1 LWWSTGFGAA
11 KVSSRGQDSPKLL
24 ELSPTPSPPSRTG
37 AWARVGTLGLTRD
50 DLGLLGLALAGAAA
64 MFFVQPPADAW
75 VLAWLAP
82 LPWLAIVRAERIA
95 AAHPWRSLWVGGFCH
110 WLAAIHW
117 LRLPHPATSIGWLAL
132 SAYLACYLPLFVAIA
147 RRLVHGWRWPLVAAA
162 PVAWM
167 ACEHLRGSL
176 LGGFTFGGLGHTQW
190 RWTTLIQLADCL
202 GAVGVGGVVMAVAAG
217 LAEGIAAVM
226 HRERVRAAWL
236 SSLAAAVVLAAALG
250 YGRWRLEGEPGP
262 SGRTLDVLLVQGSI
276 DTELKHD
283 PAAAGDVARHYDEL
297 TMAALGSREGA
308 ASGSAGASSPELIV
322 WPETMW
328 RWGLLEI
335 DPDEVLPESVVEQ
348 ALAGRDATGT
358 AADRQAACR
367 RILEEERL
375 SLLAAFARRYGT
387 HWLVGLDKQVVTPHA
402 PSGARNYNC
411 GLFLDPDGVALA
423 CYSKQHPVMFGE
435 YIPLADRFPW
445 LYRLTPLPAGLT
457 AGTQPVAV
465 TIAGSRVAVNICYET
480 ALPEAVRSM
489 VLELARQGGRPDV
502 IVNLTNDGWF
512 WGSSELDMHL
522 TAAIFRAIEVRT
534 PLAIAA
540 NTGFSASIDGSGRL
554 LAKGPRRDTGT
565 LRVRV
570 RPDGRTSPWLV
581 WGSLPL
587 GACVAVAAVAL
598 LSGWPRR
605 GRLQTR

>member
-1 LWWSTGFGAA
+1 MT
-11 KVSSRGQDSPKLL
+11 R
-24 ELSPTPSPPSRTG
+24 PPTG
-37 AWARVGTLGLTRD
+37 AGWLSRWFGNRSGERGAVEGVFHGALD
-50 DLGLLGLALAGAAA
+50 DRRLLGLGCVGAATMA
-64 MFFVQPPADAW
+64 LVQPPVDFW
-75 VLAWLAP
+75 MLAWLAP
-82 LPWLAIVRAERIA
+82 LPWLAIVQAERIS

-110 WLAAIHW
+110 WLAVIHW
-117 LRLPHPATSIGWLAL
+117 LRLPHPATSIGWVAL

-167 ACEHLRGSL
+167 ACEQLRGSA
-176 LGGFTFGGLGHTQW
+176 LGGFTFGAIGHTQW

-217 LAEGIAAVM
+217 LAEIVATVTS
-226 HRERVRAAWL
+226 RERVRVAVL
-236 SSLAAAVVLAAALG
+236 SGVAAVVVLVATIG
-250 YGRWRLEGEPGP
+250 YGRWRIQGEPRPAGA
-262 SGRTLDVLLVQGSI
+262 GLDVLLVQGSI

-283 PAAAGDVARHYDEL
+283 PVAAGDVARHYDDL
-297 TMAALGSREGA
+297 TMAALELGSGLD
-308 ASGSAGASSPELIV
+308 SGLDSTGTPRPDLIV

-348 ALAGRDATGT
+348 ALANRDATGS

-367 RILEEERL
+367 RVLEQERL
-375 SLLAAFARRYGT
+375 TLLAAFARRYGT
-387 HWLVGLDKQVVTPHA
+387 HWLVGLDRQVITPHA

-411 GLFLDPDGVALA
+411 GLFLDPEGVAMA

-435 YIPLADRFPW
+435 YIPLAERFPW

-457 AGTQPVAV
+457 AGTHPVAV

-534 PLAIAA
+534 PLVIAA
-540 NTGFSASIDGSGRL
+540 NTGFSAWIDGSGRL
-554 LAKGPRRDTGT
+554 LARGPRRATDT
-565 LRVRV
+565 LRARV
-570 RPDGRTSPWLV
+570 RPDGRTSPWLS

-587 GACVAVAAVAL
+587 GACVTVAAVAL
-598 LSGWPRR
+598 LSGWFRA

>member
-1 LWWSTGFGAA
+1 MTHRPTEAGRLGW
-11 KVSSRGQDSPKLL
+11 LL
-24 ELSPTPSPPSRTG
+24 LDRLDTAG
-37 AWARVGTLGLTRD
+37 LFHGTLNGRGVLS
-50 DLGLLGLALAGAAA
+50 LALVGAAA
-64 MFFVQPPADAW
+64 MFLVQPPADCW
-75 VLAWLAP
+75 MLAWLAP
-82 LPWLAIVRAERIA
+82 LPWLAIVQADRLS
-95 AAHPWRSLWVGGFCH
+95 AAHPWRSLWLGGFCH

-117 LRLPHPATSIGWLAL
+117 LRLPHPTTSIGWVAL
-132 SAYLACYLPLFVAIA
+132 SAYLACSLPLFVAIA
-147 RRLVHGWRWPLVAAA
+147 RRLVHGWRWPLVVAA

-167 ACEHLRGSL
+167 ACEHLRGSV

-190 RWTTLIQLADCL
+190 RWTTLIQVADCL

-217 LAEGIAAVM
+217 LAESVAAVAS
-226 HRERVRAAWL
+226 RERVRAAVL
-236 SSLAAAVVLAAALG
+236 SGLAAAVVLVAAIG
-250 YGRWRLEGEPGP
+250 YGHWRIQGEPRPEGP
-262 SGRTLDVLLVQGSI
+262 VLDVLLVQGSI

-283 PAAAGDVARHYDEL
+283 PDAASDVAQHYDEL
-297 TMAALGSREGA
+297 TMAALDLREGPA
-308 ASGSAGASSPELIV
+308 VGEAGPSRPDLIV

-328 RWGLLEI
+328 RWGLLDI
-335 DPDEVLPESVVEQ
+335 DPDEVLPESVVAQ
-348 ALAGRDATGT
+348 TLAGRDATGT
-358 AADRQAACR
+358 AADRQAVCR
-367 RILEEERL
+367 RVLEQERL
-375 SLLAAFARRYGT
+375 TLLAAFARRYGT

-402 PSGARNYNC
+402 PSGAINYNC

-435 YIPLADRFPW
+435 YIPLAERFPW

-480 ALPEAVRSM
+480 ALPEAVRTL
-489 VLELARQGGRPDV
+489 VLELGRQGGRPDV

-522 TAAIFRAIEVRT
+522 TAAIFRAVEVRT

-540 NTGFSASIDGSGRL
+540 NTGFSAWIDGSGRL
-554 LAKGPRRDTGT
+554 LARGPRRATGT
-565 LRVRV
+565 LRARV

-598 LSGWPRR
+598 LSGWSRR
-605 GRLQTR
+605 GRLQSR

>member
-1 LWWSTGFGAA
+1 MTQRPTETGWCGRVRRSPMDTTGLFAGALND
-11 KVSSRGQDSPKLL
+11 RG
-24 ELSPTPSPPSRTG
+24 
-37 AWARVGTLGLTRD
+37 V
-50 DLGLLGLALAGAAA
+50 LGLALVGAAT
-64 MFFVQPPADAW
+64 MFLVQPPADAW
-75 VLAWLAP
+75 TLAWLAP
-82 LPWLAIVRAERIA
+82 LPWLAIVQADRLA

-117 LRLPHPATSIGWLAL
+117 LRLPHPATSIGWVAL

-162 PVAWM
+162 PLAWM
-167 ACEHLRGSL
+167 ACEHLRGSV

-202 GAVGVGGVVMAVAAG
+202 GAVGVGGAVMAVAAG
-217 LAEGIAAVM
+217 LAEVFGAVM
-226 HRERVRAAWL
+226 HRERVRAALL
-236 SSLAAAVVLAAALG
+236 SSLAAAVVLAAAVG
-250 YGRWRLEGEPGP
+250 YGRWRLHGEPVPAGG
-262 SGRTLDVLLVQGSI
+262 SMLDVLLVQGSI

-308 ASGSAGASSPELIV
+308 AVGDAGPSAPDLVV

-328 RWGLLEI
+328 RWGLLDI
-335 DPDEVLPESVVEQ
+335 DPDELLPESVVEQ
-348 ALAGRDATGT
+348 TLAGRDATGN

-367 RILEEERL
+367 RVLEQERL
-375 SLLAAFARRYGT
+375 TLLAAFARRYGT

-435 YIPLADRFPW
+435 YIPLAERFPW

-457 AGTQPVAV
+457 AGTRPVAV
-465 TIAGSRVAVNICYET
+465 TIAGTRVAVNICYET

-534 PLAIAA
+534 PLVIAA

-554 LAKGPRRDTGT
+554 LARGPRRATGT

-570 RPDGRTSPWLV
+570 KPDGRTSPWLV

>member
-1 LWWSTGFGAA
+1 VEGVFRAA
-11 KVSSRGQDSPKLL
+11 L
-24 ELSPTPSPPSRTG
+24 
-37 AWARVGTLGLTRD
+37 D
-50 DLGLLGLALAGAAA
+50 DRRLLGLAFVGAATMA
-64 MFFVQPPADAW
+64 LVQPPVDCW
-75 VLAWLAP
+75 MLAWLAP
-82 LPWLAIVRAERIA
+82 LPWLAIVQAERIS

-110 WLAAIHW
+110 WLAVIHW
-117 LRLPHPATSIGWLAL
+117 LRLPHPATSIGWVAL

-167 ACEHLRGSL
+167 ACEQLRGSA
-176 LGGFTFGGLGHTQW
+176 LGGFTFGAIGHTQW

-217 LAEGIAAVM
+217 LAESVAAVTS
-226 HRERVRAAWL
+226 RERVRAAVL
-236 SSLAAAVVLAAALG
+236 SSVAAVVVLGATIG
-250 YGRWRLEGEPGP
+250 YGRWRIQGEPG
-262 SGRTLDVLLVQGSI
+262 SAGAGLDVLLVQGSI

-283 PAAAGDVARHYDEL
+283 PVAAGDVVRHYDDL

-308 ASGSAGASSPELIV
+308 AAGEVATPRPDLIV

-348 ALAGRDATGT
+348 ALANRDATGS

-367 RILEEERL
+367 RVLEQERL
-375 SLLAAFARRYGT
+375 TLLAAFARRYGT
-387 HWLVGLDKQVVTPHA
+387 HWLVGLDRQVVTPHA
-402 PSGARNYNC
+402 PSGAKNYNC
-411 GLFLDPDGVALA
+411 GLFLDPEGVAMA

-435 YIPLADRFPW
+435 YIPLAERFPW

-457 AGTQPVAV
+457 AGKHPVAV

-489 VLELARQGGRPDV
+489 VLELSRQGGRPDV

-534 PLAIAA
+534 PLVIAA
-540 NTGFSASIDGSGRL
+540 NTGFSAWIDGSGRL
-554 LAKGPRRDTGT
+554 LARGPRRATDT
-565 LRVRV
+565 LRARV
-570 RPDGRTSPWLV
+570 RPDGRASPWLS

-587 GACVAVAAVAL
+587 GVCVAVAAVAL
-598 LSGWPRR
+598 LSGWFRAV
-605 GRLQTR
+605 RLQTR

>member
-1 LWWSTGFGAA
+1 MTRRSTEAGRLGRLLCDYLDTAGLFHGPLND
-11 KVSSRGQDSPKLL
+11 RGVL
-24 ELSPTPSPPSRTG
+24 
-37 AWARVGTLGLTRD
+37 V
-50 DLGLLGLALAGAAA
+50 LALAGAAT
-64 MFFVQPPADAW
+64 MFLVQPPADCW
-75 VLAWLAP
+75 MFAWLAP
-82 LPWLAIVRAERIA
+82 LPWLAIVQADRLS

-110 WLAAIHW
+110 WLATIHW
-117 LRLPHPATSIGWLAL
+117 LRLPHPATSIGWVAL
-132 SAYLACYLPLFVAIA
+132 SVYLACYLPLFVAIA

-167 ACEHLRGSL
+167 ACEQLRGSV

-190 RWTTLIQLADCL
+190 RWTTLIQVADCL
-202 GAVGVGGVVMAVAAG
+202 GAVGVGGVVMAVASG
-217 LAEGIAAVM
+217 LAEIVAVVVS
-226 HRERVRAAWL
+226 RERVRAAVL
-236 SSLAAAVVLAAALG
+236 SGLAAVVVLVAAVG
-250 YGRWRLEGEPGP
+250 YGRWRIQGEPRPAGP
-262 SGRTLDVLLVQGSI
+262 TLDVLLVQGSI

-297 TMAALGSREGA
+297 TMAALGMGEGVGSEPGSSA
-308 ASGSAGASSPELIV
+308 VSSAGSAVHEAGTSRPDLIV

-348 ALAGRDATGT
+348 TLAGRDATGT
-358 AADRQAACR
+358 AADRQAECR
-367 RILEEERL
+367 RVLEQERL
-375 SLLAAFARRYGT
+375 TLLAAFARRYGT
-387 HWLVGLDKQVVTPHA
+387 HWLVGLDKQVVTPQA

-411 GLFLDPDGVALA
+411 GLFLDPEGVVMA

-435 YIPLADRFPW
+435 YIPLAERFPW

-457 AGTQPVAV
+457 AGTTPLAV

-480 ALPEAVRSM
+480 ALPEAVRSL
-489 VLELARQGGRPDV
+489 VRELASQGGRPDV

-522 TAAIFRAIEVRT
+522 TAAIFRAVEVRT
-534 PLAIAA
+534 PLVIAA

-554 LAKGPRRDTGT
+554 LARGPRRATAT
-565 LRVRV
+565 LRTRV
-570 RPDGRTSPWLV
+570 RPDGRTSPWLT

-598 LSGWPRR
+598 LSGWSRR